1 MKSLSCSLGR
11 TCTTFVACA
20 LVLLVASGASADE
33 PESTATQAA
42 ASTSSDVW
50 ATFWKHLQIRQ
61 NTNVKKDIA
70 KPAFVTLTIPDE
82 GDRTYQIGFGALASV
97 LSTSRVDLDAL
108 VDYQRN
114 SAAASLQDVF
124 KGGATGEWRLWSTS
138 ASGHHQTAILTYRG
152 NYKNDNVKDSET
164 WQGAIGYTHLFIG
177 AAQQRPLPGE
187 GLRPFI
193 FPNLPRPF
201 GSALEVTYFPL
212 LEFEFDR
219 VFKAK
224 TPEDEGQVTRAL
236 GQLSVQLLPAP
247 RRFNELKQQLEF
259 LMSYA
264 YRHDLRDT
272 TNETDDRHPLF
283 TFDANYYPV
292 KGDRGDFGFGISY
305 LNGEDPDEG
314 FERQAYWQFSLKMR
328 LK

>member
-1 MKSLSCSLGR
+1 M
-11 TCTTFVACA
+11 AP
-20 LVLLVASGASADE
+20 LVDE
-33 PESTATQAA
+33 RQRS
-42 ASTSSDVW
+42 SSDRDP
-50 ATFWKHLQIRQ
+50 H
-61 NTNVKKDIA
+61 
-70 KPAFVTLTIPDE
+70 
-82 GDRTYQIGFGALASV
+82 
-97 LSTSRVDLDAL
+97 
-108 VDYQRN
+108 
-114 SAAASLQDVF
+114 
-124 KGGATGEWRLWSTS
+124 
-138 ASGHHQTAILTYRG
+138 YRG
-152 NYKNDNVKDSET
+152 NYKNDNVKNSET
-164 WQGAIGYTHLFIG
+164 WQGAIGYTPVHWCG
-177 AAQQRPLPGE
+177 AAAAASRRWSASVHLS
-187 GLRPFI
+187 
-193 FPNLPRPF
+193 NLPRPF

-259 LMSYA
+259 LSYA

-272 TNETDDRHPLF
+272 TNATDDQHPLF

-292 KGDRGDFGFGISY
+292 KGARGDFGFGISY

-314 FERQAYWQFSLKMR
+314 FEQQAYWQFSLKMR